1 MSVIIDKFSRTGE
14 SGGGIVHYTILTSS
28 RRDSGIPCAPKVG
41 LVVSWLQFKW
51 MYCYMGVLATHMLQF
66 T

>member
-1 MSVIIDKFSRTGE
+1 MIIDKFSRTGE

-41 LVVSWLQFKW
+41 LVVSWLQFK
-51 MYCYMGVLATHMLQF
+51 
-66 T
+66 